1 MSRLR
6 MLNMMY
12 TTHREIMSRLRMSI
26 KNKPIYEADIL
37 TWCQILEVEIIADE
51 RFFYR
56 IKGQEIEVI
65 QGNPKYAAIPPN
77 VFKLLDVYT
86 DGRSRNTRVS
96 PHTRHVNVFNTGETI
111 VFNKDFVGT
120 SVFIDY
126 LGMPFMDEPPYYP
139 LILKGHE
146 LACEAYCKYKLFEED
161 ILYGKIN
168 GEYLIQTRDHEIL
181 AAKIATERFKT
192 LQEKD
197 MTQFMLKDMIPNYGR
212 REWYDGVTPLPIEE
226 QCECEGIGCWIIED
240 TNPCLTFIVS

>member
-37 TWCQILEVEIIADE
+37 TWCQILEIEILADE
-51 RFFYR
+51 KFFYR
-56 IKGQEIEVI
+56 IKGQRLPVI
-65 QGNPKYAAIPPN
+65 QQNPKYAEIPAN
-77 VFKLLDVYT
+77 VFKILDIYT
-86 DGRSRNTRVS
+86 DSSYRDTRQAG
-96 PHTRHVNVFNTGETI
+96 HVRQVKAFNTGDQL
-111 VFNKDFVGT
+111 VFNQDFT
-120 SVFIDY
+120 PEYIYIDY
-126 LGMPFMDEPPYYP
+126 MGMPFMEEPPYYP

-146 LACEAYCKYKLFEED
+146 LACEAYCKFKLFEED

-197 MTQFMLKDMIPNYGR
+197 MTQFMLKDIVPNYGR
-212 REWYDGVTPLPIEE
+212 RDWYDGVTPAEE
-226 QCECEGIGCWIIED
+226 EVCECEGIGCWIIED
-240 TNPCLTFIVS
+240 TNPCYTFIVT

>member
-37 TWCQILEVEIIADE
+37 AWCQILEIEILADE
-51 RFFYR
+51 KFFYR
-56 IKGQEIEVI
+56 IQAQKLPVI
-65 QGNPKYAAIPPN
+65 QENPKYAAIPTN
-77 VFKLLDVYT
+77 VFKILDIYT
-86 DGRSRNTRVS
+86 GSHRDTRKAG
-96 PHTRHVNVFNTGETI
+96 HVRAFNTGDQL
-111 VFNKDFVGT
+111 VFNQDFNYEYVY
-120 SVFIDY
+120 IDY
-126 LGMPFMDEPPYYP
+126 MGMPFMEEPPYYP

-168 GEYLIQTRDHEIL
+168 GEYLIQTRDHEIM
-181 AAKIATERFKT
+181 AAKVATERFKT

-197 MTQFMLKDMIPNYGR
+197 MTQFMLKDIAPNYGR
-212 REWYDGVTPLPIEE
+212 RDWYDGITPGDGGVVKE
-226 QCECEGIGCWIIED
+226 CECEGIGCWKLED
-240 TNPCLTFIVS
+240 PDPCYTFIVT